1 MVSFPSTRIRVYPW
15 PARRLDRTGYHRDA
29 LSQELGTGE
38 RQGYA
43 TAMAG
48 LLGGLSQ
55 SLVRLEELAADPEE
69 TLVDEDALA
78 ALPGLQYT
86 LHAASETAAGID
98 PPADAEISHAELAA
112 ALADARDATAE
123 IAEAAVAGGPEAA
136 WPLVYEW
143 RGALFR
149 VRLARMRLAPSPGR
163 GQTRPK
169 GSRRRLAAGLVA
181 FSAGI
186 GLVVASILTDWP
198 VASVG
203 AF

>member
-1 MVSFPSTRIRVYPW
+1 V
-15 PARRLDRTGYHRDA
+15 
-29 LSQELGTGE
+29 SQELGTGE

-48 LLGGLSQ
+48 LLGGLSRTLSQ
-55 SLVRLEELAADPEE
+55 LEHLAADPDR
-69 TLVDEDALA
+69 TLADEDVLSVF
-78 ALPGLQYT
+78 PGLQYT

-123 IAEAAVAGGPEAA
+123 VAEAAASGGPDAA

-149 VRLARMRLAPSPGR
+149 VRLARARLAPTPPAANEHGR
-163 GQTRPK
+163 R
-169 GSRRRLAAGLVA
+169 SRRRIAAGTLIASGGLLLVVGALLADWPLAAGGLA
-181 FSAGI
+181 LAG
-186 GLVVASILTDWP
+186 GMLLRD
-198 VASVG
+198 
-203 AF
+203 

>member
-1 MVSFPSTRIRVYPW
+1 MVAVPPGG
-15 PARRLDRTGYHRDA
+15 TGYHRDA
-29 LSQELGTGE
+29 LSQELGTGK

-55 SLVRLEELAADPEE
+55 SLARLEELAAHPDESLGDEE
-69 TLVDEDALA
+69 ALA

-98 PPADAEISHAELAA
+98 PPADAEASHAELAA

-123 IAEAAVAGGPEAA
+123 IAEVAAAGGPDAA

-149 VRLARMRLAPSPGR
+149 VRLARMRLATAPSRPSSR
-163 GQTRPK
+163 TRPSGRK
-169 GSRRRLAAGLVA
+169 LAAGVLAFALALV
-181 FSAGI
+181 
-186 GLVVASILTDWP
+186 LVLAAVLSGWSLATML
-198 VASVG
+198 A
-203 AF
+203 